1 MRPDSL
7 DCLRLFAQY
16 GPGSGPGFGPGGGY
30 QMMSP
35 LGGGLVML
43 LGLALVVI
51 LAVWLLR
58 RPGSGADDTPLA
70 ILKTRYARG
79 EISREEFER
88 MKKDIQG

>member
-1 MRPDSL
+1 MRADSL

-16 GPGSGPGFGPGGGY
+16 GPGSGPGFGPGGSY

-43 LGLALVVI
+43 LGLALVII

-58 RPGSGADDTPLA
+58 RPGGGNDETPLT
-70 ILKTRYARG
+70 ILKARYARG

-88 MKKDIQG
+88 MKKDIMS